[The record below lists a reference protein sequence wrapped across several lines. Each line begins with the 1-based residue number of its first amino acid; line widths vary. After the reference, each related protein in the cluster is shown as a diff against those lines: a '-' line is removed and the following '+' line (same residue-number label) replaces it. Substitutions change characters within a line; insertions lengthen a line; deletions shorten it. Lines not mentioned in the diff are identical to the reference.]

1 MFGHVICLKFK
12 NIRYTHAKIKNI
24 IQYKNV
30 KVQKKVLKLKQSTS
44 ASKGETFRKP
54 CFIETQKSH
63 NANVKNKV

>member
-30 KVQKKVLKLKQSTS
+30 KVQKKHVLLKRKNHIMQMSKTKYKKQS
-44 ASKGETFRKP
+44 
-54 CFIETQKSH
+54 
-63 NANVKNKV
+63 KNKNKKY